1 MPTRR
6 LSGIT
11 VAASEPDNGGD
22 NSGGGSGGTCV
33 DDVFSTYLYEG
44 NSFKKTV
51 LNGIDLD
58 SEGGLVWIKTRNA
71 SKDHALFDTERG
83 RTNPPKL
90 RTNNTDGNMP
100 VPDGLNSFNSDGFT
114 VGADSGLNKTG
125 DDLVSWTFRKA
136 KNFFDV
142 VTYTGDGSSSNQ
154 IPHSLGIRPGMIIV
168 KRTDSSGDWSVLA
181 RYDTKSG
188 QYRYSGGKASAP
200 FGLNNTNS
208 IETTNTEA
216 DRNVT
221 GEHFDA
227 AKISGPL
234 SSTQADVDQTNQSGG
249 QYVAY
254 VFAHDDSDESMIKC
268 GSYTGNGSTDG
279 PEIDLGFEPQWVM
292 IKAATVAGDWGMVD
306 TMRGQGVDSATSQ
319 KFKANASEPEA
330 YSNFI
335 RLTSTGFKL
344 SVAVADINGSGSK
357 FIYMAIRR
365 PTKPAEEFEPE
376 ELFAALPNTFAD
388 GDPGFKT
395 GFPVDMAISDGV
407 SMGYD
412 KDIASRLTG
421 TKRLETN
428 TDNPEGNQPANK
440 WDYMDGFLS
449 GSNGADYG
457 WLWRRAPGFM
467 DVVCYEGT
475 GANATI
481 SHNLGVTPELMLHK
495 SRTGGSDWIVHTPSI
510 IAADSFLR
518 LNRNDL
524 LLPNSNQ
531 GYTNTSAPTD
541 TTFTVGNYKLSMGG
555 QTYVAYLFASVPG
568 ISKVGSYTGNGSE
581 VEVDCGFTNGARWL
595 LIKRTDADGDW
606 YFTSNPGAFIILS
619 KLNTTDAPVN
629 YQSTYNDVPS
639 GFRVTSTSGDLCVD
653 GAEYIFYAIA

>member
-1 MPTRR
+1 
-6 LSGIT
+6 
-11 VAASEPDNGGD
+11 
-22 NSGGGSGGTCV
+22 
-33 DDVFSTYLYEG
+33 
-44 NSFKKTV
+44 
-51 LNGIDLD
+51 
-58 SEGGLVWIKTRNA
+58 
-71 SKDHALFDTERG
+71 
-83 RTNPPKL
+83 
-90 RTNNTDGNMP
+90 MP

-142 VTYTGDGSSSNQ
+142 VTYTGNSVKGRE
-154 IPHSLGIRPGMIIV
+154 IPHNLGVKPGMVIIKNTTSGSTSWAV
-168 KRTDSSGDWSVLA
+168 YHASAWPASGFLQENNAFQDSVSTGWFNDTEPTDSAFTVGGVKDANLSG
-181 RYDTKSG
+181 
-188 QYRYSGGKASAP
+188 
-200 FGLNNTNS
+200 
-208 IETTNTEA
+208 EE
-216 DRNVT
+216 
-221 GEHFDA
+221 
-227 AKISGPL
+227 
-234 SSTQADVDQTNQSGG
+234 
-249 QYVAY
+249 YVAY
-254 VFAHDDSDESMIKC
+254 LFAHDDSDESIIKC
-268 GSYTGNGSTDG
+268 GSYTGSTTV
-279 PEIDLGFEPQWVM
+279 DLGFEPQWVLVKSSTFGEPWAL
-292 IKAATVAGDWGMVD
+292 IDN
-306 TMRGQGVDSATSQ
+306 MRGFSPDKNSTFLNANT
-319 KFKANASEPEA
+319 ANAEITQT
-330 YSNFI
+330 NGNI
-335 RLTSTGFKL
+335 GITSTGFE
-344 SVAVADINGSGSK
+344 SGGNFQFGK
-357 FIYMAIRR
+357 EGETYIYVAIRR

-653 GAEYIFYAIA
+653 GAEYIYYAVSS

>member
-6 LSGIT
+6 LSGIA

-142 VTYTGDGSSSNQ
+142 VTYTGNSVKGRE
-154 IPHSLGIRPGMIIV
+154 IPHNLGVKPGMVIIKNTTSGSTSWAV
-168 KRTDSSGDWSVLA
+168 YHASAWPASGFLQENNAFQDSVSTGWFNDTEPTDSAFTVGGVKDANLSG
-181 RYDTKSG
+181 
-188 QYRYSGGKASAP
+188 
-200 FGLNNTNS
+200 
-208 IETTNTEA
+208 EE
-216 DRNVT
+216 
-221 GEHFDA
+221 
-227 AKISGPL
+227 
-234 SSTQADVDQTNQSGG
+234 
-249 QYVAY
+249 YVAY
-254 VFAHDDSDESMIKC
+254 LFAHDDSDESIIKC
-268 GSYTGNGSTDG
+268 GSYTGSTTV
-279 PEIDLGFEPQWVM
+279 DLGFEPQWVLVKSSTFGEPWAL
-292 IKAATVAGDWGMVD
+292 IDN
-306 TMRGQGVDSATSQ
+306 MRGFSPDKNSTFLNANT
-319 KFKANASEPEA
+319 ANAEITQT
-330 YSNFI
+330 NGNI
-335 RLTSTGFKL
+335 GITSTGFE
-344 SVAVADINGSGSK
+344 SGGNFQFGK
-357 FIYMAIRR
+357 EGETYIYVAIRR

-653 GAEYIFYAIA
+653 GAEYIYYAVSS